1 MSTHDRTGRPEQ
13 VSAPAMRRVIQ
24 MIDMAIENGSLDPK
38 DRDEVIKMFFS
49 DPKLVLDN
57 KAGGGMMNINDMIR
71 PIGMRNGGDPI
82 QERMSML
89 RESMRDDEAQTMRGA
104 DITAVALRIAKDQ
117 GNTSEENIRLIT
129 NQLMAL
135 VPSLMKNV
143 ADETTPVFSKG
154 VTSLLDKIG
163 VMLGQKSDPRL
174 RRDVGFSRVD

>member
-1 MSTHDRTGRPEQ
+1 MSRTGRPEQ
-13 VSAPAMRRVIQ
+13 VSAPAMREIIK
-24 MIDMAIENGSLDPK
+24 MIDMAIENGSLDPQ
-38 DRDEVIKMFFS
+38 DRDEVIRMFFS

-57 KAGGGMMNINDMIR
+57 KAMGGMMNINDMIT

-82 QERMSML
+82 QERISML

-104 DITAVALRIAKDQ
+104 DITGVAFRIAQDQ
-117 GNTSEENIRLIT
+117 GNTSKENIELIT

-135 VPSLMKNV
+135 VPSLMKTV
-143 ADETTPVFSKG
+143 EDETTPVFSRG

-163 VMLGQKSDPRL
+163 VMLGQKSDPKL

>member
-1 MSTHDRTGRPEQ
+1 MSRTGRPEQ
-13 VSAPAMRRVIQ
+13 VSAPAMRSI
-24 MIDMAIENGSLDPK
+24 IDLVDRAIENGSLDPQ
-38 DRDEVIKMFFS
+38 DRDEVIRMFLS

-57 KAGGGMMNINDMIR
+57 KAGGGMMNINDMIT
-71 PIGMRNGGDPI
+71 PIVMRNGGDPV
-82 QERMSML
+82 QEGMSML

-104 DITAVALRIAKDQ
+104 DITAVALRIAQDQ

-129 NQLMAL
+129 NQLIAL

-143 ADETTPVFSKG
+143 ADETTPVFSRG

-163 VMLGQKSDPRL
+163 VMLGQKSDPKL

>member
-1 MSTHDRTGRPEQ
+1 MSDDRIGVPVGGSSLLLKR
-13 VSAPAMRRVIQ
+13 AKDIADIQ
-24 MIDMAIENGSLDPK
+24 LKEGKITKEDY
-38 DRDEVIKMFFS
+38 DEIIQILFPNLELTDK
-49 DPKLVLDN
+49 
-57 KAGGGMMNINDMIR
+57 KAGGGMMNINNMIT
-71 PIGMRNGGDPI
+71 PISMRNGGDPV

-104 DITAVALRIAKDQ
+104 DITAVALRIAQDQ

>member
-1 MSTHDRTGRPEQ
+1 MSDDRIGVPVGGSSLLLKR
-13 VSAPAMRRVIQ
+13 AKDIADIQ
-24 MIDMAIENGSLDPK
+24 LKEGKITKEDY
-38 DRDEVIKMFFS
+38 DEIIQILFPNLELTDK
-49 DPKLVLDN
+49 
-57 KAGGGMMNINDMIR
+57 KAGGGMMNINDMIT

-104 DITAVALRIAKDQ
+104 DITGVAFRIAQDQ

-135 VPSLMKNV
+135 VPSLMKTV
-143 ADETTPVFSKG
+143 EDETTPLFSRG
-154 VTSLLDKIG
+154 VTSLFDKAKVLFG
-163 VMLGQKSDPRL
+163 LKSDPKL

>member
-1 MSTHDRTGRPEQ
+1 MATHNRTGRPEQ
-13 VSAPAMRRVIQ
+13 ISAPAMRSI
-24 MIDMAIENGSLDPK
+24 IDLVDRAIENGSLDPQ
-38 DRDEVIKMFFS
+38 DRDEVIRMFLS

-57 KAGGGMMNINDMIR
+57 KAGGGMMNINDMIT
-71 PIGMRNGGDPI
+71 PIGMRNGGDPV

-104 DITAVALRIAKDQ
+104 DITSVAFRIAQDQ
-117 GNTSEENIRLIT
+117 GNTSKENIELIT
-129 NQLMAL
+129 SQLIAL

-143 ADETTPVFSKG
+143 ADETTPVFSRG

-163 VMLGQKSDPRL
+163 VMLGQKSDPKL

>member
-1 MSTHDRTGRPEQ
+1 MSDDRIGVPVGGSSLLLKR
-13 VSAPAMRRVIQ
+13 AKDIADIQ
-24 MIDMAIENGSLDPK
+24 LKEGKITKEDY
-38 DRDEVIKMFFS
+38 DEIIQILFPNLELTDK
-49 DPKLVLDN
+49 
-57 KAGGGMMNINDMIR
+57 KAGGGMMNINDMIT
-71 PIGMRNGGDPI
+71 PIGMRNGGDPV

-135 VPSLMKNV
+135 VPSLIKNV

-163 VMLGQKSDPRL
+163 VMLGQKSDPKL

>member
-13 VSAPAMRRVIQ
+13 VSAPAMRGILDLVDR
-24 MIDMAIENGSLDPK
+24 AIENGTLDPK
-38 DRDEVIKMFFS
+38 DRDEVIRMFLS

-57 KAGGGMMNINDMIR
+57 KAGGGMMNINDMIT
-71 PIGMRNGGDPI
+71 PIGMRNGGDPV

-104 DITAVALRIAKDQ
+104 NITGVAFRIAQDQ
-117 GNTSEENIRLIT
+117 GDTSEENIRLIT

-135 VPSLMKNV
+135 VPSLMKTV
-143 ADETTPVFSKG
+143 EDETTPVFSRG

-163 VMLGQKSDPRL
+163 VMLGQKSDPKL

>member
-1 MSTHDRTGRPEQ
+1 MSTHNRTGRPEQ
-13 VSAPAMRRVIQ
+13 VSAPAMREVIK

-57 KAGGGMMNINDMIR
+57 KAGGGMMNINDMIT
-71 PIGMRNGGDPI
+71 PISMRNGGDPI
-82 QERMSML
+82 QERISML

-104 DITAVALRIAKDQ
+104 NITGVAFRIAQDQ
-117 GNTSEENIRLIT
+117 GDTSEENIRLIT

-135 VPSLMKNV
+135 VPSLMKTV
-143 ADETTPVFSKG
+143 ADETTPLFSKG
-154 VTSLLDKIG
+154 VTSLLDKAKVLFG
-163 VMLGQKSDPRL
+163 LKSDPKL